1 MGESVLRKED
11 GPLLTGEGCFADD
24 LELPGA
30 AHVAVLR
37 SPHAHAELGGEI
49 DTSAARALP
58 GVLEVITAAD
68 LPEDVLIPMRMFKR
82 PGMERFLQ
90 PPLARG
96 RVRYSGE
103 PVAFAIAESRY
114 LAEDAIELID
124 PTYEPLDPSLGGPG
138 SLAPDAPIL
147 FEQAGTNLA
156 AEFDVGEGRAAV
168 DAAFEAAETVVAETV
183 EIQRHAAVPMEGR
196 GLAAAYDPASDRVT
210 VWGASKIVHVNRRI
224 LAALLGWEE
233 ERVRL
238 VELDVGGGF
247 GARGEFYPEDYLI
260 PWAAIRLGRPVRWAE
275 DREEHLR
282 STNHSREQTHEI
294 ELALGP
300 EGEFLGLRDR
310 VTFNTGAYVRTAG
323 VLVPNMTAALLPGPY
338 RWGAYRCELR
348 QVVTNKTPAGTY
360 RAPGRYEANFARER
374 MIDIAA
380 HRLGIEP
387 DDLRRRNLIEPGAM
401 PYANGTH
408 TDGHP
413 VSYDSGDYPKLLTK
427 GSRLFGKKRMR
438 EWRAAEPP
446 PGRRRGLGIA
456 FFVEKSGIARW
467 DYSRVELSE
476 EGRAT
481 LFVGSASIGQ
491 GVETVL
497 AQICAEALGI
507 GYDDVAEVRH
517 GDTDEVPDGMGS
529 FGSRATMIAGSAVH
543 NASLALR
550 GRLFAR
556 AAELLEASEDDLEL
570 AGGDV
575 VVRGSPSRGVPLSEL
590 AELAEI
596 DGVDA
601 GLSEEARFTS
611 EDMSFPYGV
620 HLVAVE
626 VDVETGGVEIER
638 YAIAYDVGRAVN
650 PALVEGQ
657 IVGGAAQGIGGALL
671 EELSYDASGQL
682 ASGSFIDYLLPT
694 AGEMPPVEVLVTED
708 APTPLTPVGAKGA
721 GEGGTPA
728 AGAAIANAVCD
739 ALGAETTALPLT
751 PERVREMARQS

>member
-1 MGESVLRKED
+1 M
-11 GPLLTGEGCFADD
+11 TGTSCFADD
-24 LELPGA
+24 FELPGA
-30 AHVAVLR
+30 AHAAVLR
-37 SPHAHAELGGEI
+37 SQHAHAELVGEI

-58 GVLEVITAAD
+58 GVIDVITAAD
-68 LPEDVLIPMRMFKR
+68 LPVDTRIPMRMFKR
-82 PGMERFLQ
+82 EGMERFLQ
-90 PPLARG
+90 PPLALG

-103 PVAFAIAESRY
+103 PVALVIAESRY
-114 LAEDAIELID
+114 VAEDAIDLII
-124 PTYEPLDPSLGGPG
+124 PSYEPLDPVLGSAD
-138 SLAPDAPIL
+138 SLAAGAPVL
-147 FEQAGTNLA
+147 FGEAGTNLA
-156 AEFDVGEGRAAV
+156 AEFDVGEEAGPV
-168 DAAFEAAETVVAETV
+168 EKAFAGADSIVAETIK
-183 EIQRHAAVPMEGR
+183 IQRHGAVPMEGR
-196 GLAAAYDPASDRVT
+196 GVAAAYDPATERIT

-224 LAALLGWEE
+224 LASLLGWDD

-238 VELDVGGGF
+238 IELDVGGGF

-260 PWAAIRLGRPVRWAE
+260 PWAAIRLGRPVRWSE

-282 STNHSREQTHEI
+282 STNHSREQTHHI
-294 ELALGP
+294 ELALGRK
-300 EGEFLGLRDR
+300 GEFLGLRDR
-310 VTFNTGAYVRTAG
+310 VIFNTGAYVRTHG
-323 VLVPNMTAALLPGPY
+323 VVVPNMTAALLPGPY
-338 RWGAYRCELR
+338 RWGAYRCEVR
-348 QVVTNKTPAGTY
+348 HVVSNKTPAGTY

-374 MIDIAA
+374 IIDIAA

-387 DDLRRRNLIEPGAM
+387 DDLRRRNLIDPEAM
-401 PYANGTH
+401 PYENGTH

-413 VSYDSGDYPKLLTK
+413 VAYDSGDYPKLLTK
-427 GSRLFGKKRMR
+427 GTRLFNRKRMR
-438 EWRAAEPP
+438 EWRDAAAPD
-446 PGRRRGLGIA
+446 GRRRGLGVA

-467 DYSRVELSE
+467 DYSRVELDNG
-476 EGRAT
+476 GRAT

-497 AQICAEALGI
+497 AQICAEALGV

-517 GDTDEVPDGMGS
+517 GDTDEIPDGMGS

-543 NASLALR
+543 QAATALR
-550 GRLFAR
+550 ERLIAR
-556 AAELLEASEDDLEL
+556 AAEMLEASESDLEL
-570 AGGDV
+570 AGGSV
-575 VVRGSPSRGVPLSEL
+575 VVRGSPSRSVPLSQ
-590 AELAEI
+590 LAEI
-596 DGVDA
+596 DGIDA

-650 PALVEGQ
+650 PTLVEGQ
-657 IVGGAAQGIGGALL
+657 IVGGAAQGIGGAML

-694 AGEMPPVEVLVTED
+694 AGEIPHIDVLVTED

-721 GEGGTPA
+721 GEGGTAA

-739 ALGAETTALPLT
+739 ALGVETLALPLT
-751 PERVREMARQS
+751 PERVRDMARRGRDAANAASKA